1 MFKALLTL
9 IVLVALAI
17 TAFVW
22 SGRYPIGADAP
33 HWDITARA
41 LDVLRDRS
49 IEESARGMTVPD
61 LDNAQ
66 LIATGAEHY
75 AAMCTVCHLAPGMH
89 ESELRA
95 GLYPQPPNLSK
106 EGIDNPATAFWT
118 IKHGVK
124 LTAMP
129 AWGRTHDDQS
139 IWAMVAFL
147 KKLPDMTP
155 EQYQQ
160 ATANA
165 GEHHHHHGDEAG
177 DAHAEHAHAEESQAH
192 EH

>member
-1 MFKALLTL
+1 MFKALLVL
-9 IVLVALAI
+9 IVLLALAI

-33 HWDITARA
+33 HWDITSRA
-41 LDVLRDRS
+41 LEILRDRS
-49 IEESARGMTVPD
+49 IEEGARGMTVPE

-66 LIATGAEHY
+66 LIASGAEHY
-75 AAMCTVCHLAPGMH
+75 AAMCTACHLAPGMA

-95 GLYPQPPNLSK
+95 GLYPQPPNLSQ
-106 EGIDNPATAFWT
+106 EGIDSPATAFWV

-139 IWAMVAFL
+139 IWGIVAFL
-147 KKLPDMTP
+147 KKLPGMTP
-155 EQYQQ
+155 QQYQQ
-160 ATANA
+160 LTANA
-165 GEHHHHHGDEAG
+165 GEHHHHHGDENAEG
-177 DAHAEHAHAEESQAH
+177 HDAHAEH
-192 EH
+192 EHP